1 MYYSRLVLS
10 IYLEEKEDQS
20 SYLECIK
27 PYKKP
32 SIDGFFLL
40 NLISSIW
47 LQWLKHVDIP
57 LGINAG
63 MHPEFLHRYR

>member
-27 PYKKP
+27 PYKK
-32 SIDGFFLL
+32 SHQLMAFF
-40 NLISSIW
+40 
-47 LQWLKHVDIP
+47 
-57 LGINAG
+57 
-63 MHPEFLHRYR
+63 F

>member
-32 SIDGFFLL
+32 SIDGFFFKPYFIHL
-40 NLISSIW
+40 
-47 LQWLKHVDIP
+47 VTMVE
-57 LGINAG
+57 A
-63 MHPEFLHRYR
+63 R